1 MGINLEAY
9 AVLTY
14 ANNYHCWLEEAT
26 RGSNGGGEA
35 GGGAAE
41 VSGVTDQTA
50 SDDGSN
56 RSKRKYTET
65 TRGTGKFKGWAE
77 DGIKLYNRIEAKI
90 DKQRDD
96 PNLSDFD
103 INLKTMYLTGGEG
116 NVGATNRRGGGP
128 SEKEEVIASNGWER
142 ELRKRTLQVG
152 QMRLQVGQTH
162 AA

>member
-1 MGINLEAY
+1 M
-9 AVLTY
+9 
-14 ANNYHCWLEEAT
+14 
-26 RGSNGGGEA
+26 
-35 GGGAAE
+35 
-41 VSGVTDQTA
+41 
-50 SDDGSN
+50 
-56 RSKRKYTET
+56 
-65 TRGTGKFKGWAE
+65 
-77 DGIKLYNRIEAKI
+77 
-90 DKQRDD
+90 
-96 PNLSDFD
+96 SDFD